1 MSDDTMQQ
9 LQPSYPMNDYTNST
23 GTGTGTGTGT
33 ESGAMLGMIFLVLSL
48 ILSIIFSIAT
58 LIRGQGQDS
67 SKMIILC
74 SWVIFGSL
82 FSYIIIKNNNTN
94 VNFVISSFVIMI
106 SCMLTCRQIN
116 VIQTCIV

>member
-9 LQPSYPMNDYTNST
+9 IQPYNMNDYTNSK
-23 GTGTGTGTGT
+23 GMGTGTGTGT